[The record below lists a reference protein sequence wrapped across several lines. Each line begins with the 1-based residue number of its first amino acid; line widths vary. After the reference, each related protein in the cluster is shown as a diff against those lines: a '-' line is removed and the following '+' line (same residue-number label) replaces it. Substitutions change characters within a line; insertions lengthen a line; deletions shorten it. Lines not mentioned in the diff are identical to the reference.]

1 VKGCMKMGSPQPAF
15 NLKVGKGDLPYQDV
29 MCPV

>member
-1 VKGCMKMGSPQPAF
+1 VKGWLKMGLRQAAF

-29 MCPV
+29 